1 MKNTMTRV
9 EKTESLA
16 IYLKEINNIPL
27 LTPDEEKEYAI
38 LATKG
43 DKKAKQDKACQVYK
57 GT

>member
-27 LTPDEEKEYAI
+27 LTPDEEKECAI

-43 DKKAKQDKACQVYK
+43 DKK
-57 GT
+57 